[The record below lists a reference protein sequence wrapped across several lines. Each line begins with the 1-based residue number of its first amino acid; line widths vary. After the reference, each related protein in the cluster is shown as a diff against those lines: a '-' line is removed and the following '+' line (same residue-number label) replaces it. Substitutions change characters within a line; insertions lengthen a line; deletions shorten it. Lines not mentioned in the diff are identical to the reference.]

1 MGTKEKEES
10 ATKPI
15 ENESHGILFYIKKLI
30 YKSYITSL
38 KSILNKWLE
47 IIIYD
52 LGTEKSGKSGNKK
65 PKTKA
70 DKRRRKFQ
78 KPEKE
83 E

>member
-1 MGTKEKEES
+1 M
-10 ATKPI
+10 I
-15 ENESHGILFYIKKLI
+15 Q
-30 YKSYITSL
+30 ITS
-38 KSILNKWLE
+38 
-47 IIIYD
+47 YD
-52 LGTEKSGKSGNKK
+52 LATEKSGKSGNKK